1 MRGEEM
7 MSYRKMTEGDI
18 GSILQFLESYT
29 PETNVLRWQDVE
41 EHSKFTRQALNAH
54 PRIKE
59 AYSSAKSRLAE
70 ARINRSA
77 STEPVA
83 LTPEFEEH
91 IQALY
96 KKIQLLEHQH
106 ELWKRRWYRIA
117 FHIRNEG
124 VQIFSIDKPVPIG
137 SPPLSDKEVRKIL
150 EPFDQDIPP
159 VASRKNN

>member
-1 MRGEEM
+1 

-59 AYSSAKSRLAE
+59 AYTSAKSRLA
-70 ARINRSA
+70 ATRNNRSA
-77 STEPVA
+77 PAAPVA
-83 LTPEFEEH
+83 LTPEFEGLIET
-91 IQALY
+91 LY
-96 KKIQLLEHQH
+96 KKIQVLEHQQ
-106 ELWKRRWYRIA
+106 ELWRRRWYRIA

-124 VQIFSIDKPVPIG
+124 VQMFNIDKPVPIG
-137 SPPLSDKEVRKIL
+137 TPPIPDKEVRRIL
-150 EPFDQDIPP
+150 EHFDKDIPP
-159 VASRKNN
+159 VASRKDN